1 MGQLSCQT
9 QRQIA
14 AWEDRFAEG
23 NPREEYAAYVKER
36 EENARSLRQ
45 AVAEAATMRIRV
57 IFFHGKDKVIPLTAE
72 EVSAV
77 REMVAAAEDSP
88 PWDYATWL
96 EVQVGMM
103 GSDIDFQY
111 NTCFEWVSA
120 DGKVVG
126 SSGDAEYFL
135 DDRAITA
142 RPPFSGLRFWCR
154 PTR

>member
-1 MGQLSCQT
+1 M
-9 QRQIA
+9 A
-14 AWEDRFAEG
+14 
-23 NPREEYAAYVKER
+23 
-36 EENARSLRQ
+36 
-45 AVAEAATMRIRV
+45 RIRSS
-57 IFFHGKDKVIPLTAE
+57 PLTAE

-111 NTCFEWVSA
+111 YTCFEWVSA

-135 DDRAITA
+135 DDRAIPHVHPSPA
-142 RPPFSGLRFWCR
+142 CVSGAVRHADALAELALPRHPAQEKGR
-154 PTR
+154 AG